1 MIDPIEVTAWDIPP
15 GADAHILI
23 SLSFILSFVMV
34 LMGDRASQAKGG
46 A

>member
-1 MIDPIEVTAWDIPP
+1 VEYTPS
-15 GADAHILI
+15 ADAHILI

-34 LMGDRASQAKGG
+34 LMGDRVSQAKGG